1 MRDYSYK
8 IAQISSAMSE
18 YHSALISGTLKD
30 KYETTYNTMI
40 SKMEAAG
47 MNDLIAAIQ
56 KQADE
61 FIK

>member
-1 MRDYSYK
+1 
-8 IAQISSAMSE
+8 MSE